1 MARIPM
7 VTRTIESTEVN
18 VLCVDVVAGEPFNK
32 DVTVAGTYKDD
43 KSLMKAVEKI
53 VNTDEIKAVHIVH
66 TETKETLYGMTVDK
80 FIELADVLPPRGTS
94 DTTIEE

>member
-1 MARIPM
+1 M

-32 DVTVAGTYKDD
+32 DVTVAGTYKDE
-43 KSLMKAVEKI
+43 KSLMKVVEKI

-80 FIELADVLPPRGTS
+80 FIELAEVLPPRGTS

>member
-32 DVTVAGTYKDD
+32 DVTVAGTYKDE

-53 VNTDEIKAVHIVH
+53 VNTDEIKAVHIVR
-66 TETKETLYGMTVDK
+66 TGTKETLYGMTVDK
-80 FIELADVLPPRGTS
+80 FIELADVLPPRGTN

>member
-32 DVTVAGTYKDD
+32 DVTVAGTYKDE
-43 KSLMKAVEKI
+43 KSLMKVVEKI

-66 TETKETLYGMTVDK
+66 TETKKTLYGMTVDK
-80 FIELADVLPPRGTS
+80 FIELAEVLPPRGTS

>member
-32 DVTVAGTYKDD
+32 DVTVAGTYKDE

-80 FIELADVLPPRGTS
+80 FIERADVLPPRGTI